1 MNELGT
7 WLRLAWLFWVVDT
20 WKSLPGPPWCRVALL
35 IVCLAIPGPQ
45 DELLLI
51 AVTAAMRARKARKD
65 RALAEPYEYQ
75 TELAMLAA
83 ARTSR

>member
-1 MNELGT
+1 MSELYV

-20 WKSLPGPPWCRVALL
+20 WRALPGPTWARVALL

-51 AVTAAMRARKARKD
+51 AITAAMRARRARLNSQ
-65 RALAEPYEYQ
+65 R
-75 TELAMLAA
+75 
-83 ARTSR
+83 R